1 MNPVTPFKS
10 EQYEKKIFV
19 HFRNAPMQRPEE
31 NDSVSQIMT
40 AVTLFISGIGIG
52 ALLANYFQSPCPYEP
67 PGWPYVSKAPLTLV
81 RSEKPEQL
89 TISLHFEEPKM
100 SPVEPIEPRPT
111 HIEACSSRKTY
122 TWNVQTD
129 GSGLM
134 DAKGLNGLMK
144 RIQMIWWESIRKENK
159 PVRPDPAQSVCIR
172 REDLKNF
179 LESTLKNSGVSKKE
193 SEAFVH
199 YWVNVF
205 QNKYDPVNAPYLRVQ
220 LVKPEELDRFVPKMS
235 VESKTPFELK
245 RFYFLFEPV
254 AKMAEK
260 GFLVVSQPQTIGKNA
275 VLDLGGE
282 VAAEEI
288 SNGKWDESAFNRA
301 FIKKY
306 IYA

>member
-10 EQYEKKIFV
+10 EQYENIIYVFQNMPNEITEQKKSTI
-19 HFRNAPMQRPEE
+19 
-31 NDSVSQIMT
+31 SQIKIYV
-40 AVTLFISGIGIG
+40 AAFLSGLGVGIY
-52 ALLANYFQSPCPYEP
+52 YFQRTCAHAA
-67 PGWPYVSKAPLTLV
+67 APLTLV
-81 RSEKPEQL
+81 RSEKPEKL
-89 TISLHFEEPKM
+89 KISLHFDEPKM
-100 SPVEPIEPRPT
+100 SPIEPIEPKPT
-111 HIEACSSRKTY
+111 HIEACGSEKKY

-159 PVRPDPAQSVCIR
+159 PVRPDPAQSVCVR
-172 REDLKNF
+172 REDLKRL
-179 LESTLKNSGVSKKE
+179 LESTLKSVGVHEKE
-193 SEAFVH
+193 SEAFVQ
-199 YWVNVF
+199 YWAEVF
-205 QNKYDPVNAPYLRVQ
+205 KHKYDPANAPYLLVQ
-220 LVKPEELDRFVPKMS
+220 LVKPEELNRFIPKMS
-235 VESKTPFELK
+235 VESKTQFELK

-260 GFLVVSQPQTIGKNA
+260 TNLVVSQPQTIGKNA

-282 VAAEEI
+282 VAADEKV
-288 SNGKWDESAFNRA
+288 SGKWDESAFNQA